1 MQYNVLN
8 NELLYIGVPRT
19 VQRFCIS
26 CNLKNDNDTGM
37 IQGYQI
43 YYYSEFKIFSLL
55 LILV

>member
-26 CNLKNDNDTGM
+26 CNLKNDNNTGM
-37 IQGYQI
+37 IRGYEI

-55 LILV
+55 LI